1 MKRTHGILGWI
12 AVIAGGLLTAVGGA
26 FLTLDTSEKVLGKFV
41 DDTNEEIKK
50 LEMENLEGDDEEEE
64 S

>member
-1 MKRTHGILGWI
+1 MKRHGILGWI

-50 LEMENLEGDDEEEE
+50 LEMENLEGDDEDEE